1 MKACVEVEGGVCG
14 FKSVIRAEGDD
25 EANVTFQI
33 ESECEKIRT
42 FGKDLAG
49 KGPVDG
55 YAEIAAGSD
64 GVILTTSRGVLKGCC
79 AGCVTHAAAF
89 KAMQVAA
96 GLALP
101 RDIALKISAE

>member
-1 MKACVEVEGGVCG
+1 MKAIVEVEGGVCG
-14 FKSVIRAEGDD
+14 FKTVIQAEGDS
-25 EANVTFQI
+25 EANVTFQV

-42 FGKDLAG
+42 FGRELAA

-55 YAEIAAGSD
+55 YAEIGAGAD
-64 GVILTTSRGVLKGCC
+64 GVILTTSRGVMKACC
-79 AGCVTHAAAF
+79 AGCVAHAAAF

-101 RDIALKISAE
+101 RDITLKINAE